1 MATQEAQKAAAATAA
16 KTEVKTE
23 VKQEA
28 QAAAAEVKAAP
39 VAGAVVEVNLKNGG
53 FVPATTLTVD
63 PSKCP
68 DTHVCMFF
76 ASARRVALTSGRIYL
91 FEALKP
97 QYVHRDDRD
106 AVAAAGGG
114 EWTGVEL
121 AGK

>member
-16 KTEVKTE
+16 KTEAKTAA
-23 VKQEA
+23 VEA
-28 QAAAAEVKAAP
+28 K
-39 VAGAVVEVNLKNGG
+39 AGAVVEVNLKNGG

-76 ASARRVALTSGRIYL
+76 ASAKRVALTSGRIYL

-114 EWTGVEL
+114 EWSAEL
-121 AGK
+121 AGQ

>member
-16 KTEVKTE
+16 KTEAK
-23 VKQEA
+23 
-28 QAAAAEVKAAP
+28 AEVKAE
-39 VAGAVVEVNLKNGG
+39 VKAGETVEVNLKNGG

-76 ASARRVALTSGRIYL
+76 ASAKRVALTSGRIYL

-114 EWTGVEL
+114 EWSAEL
-121 AGK
+121 AGQ